1 MESSSDPSS
10 LITRIESSSDSSSL
24 KHYLME
30 EFNPRLLS
38 DTYFSHNSH
47 DELFEE
53 SALLPLRLLNNV
65 MSTGRIKGETMIYMQ
80 IGTIISPLIPISE
93 FFNDITVLE
102 YNDVCIKELEK
113 WKNTHDDAYDWSH
126 TFQFM
131 AELEGK
137 GLSIFPITSEEWKTR
152 QEKIKTSIKRIL
164 KCDFTKENL
173 TDPVTLLKVDCIF
186 LGCLLESVCKDQD
199 DYFRSL
205 KKISMWLKPGGHL
218 ILLVVLNASF
228 YTIGEH
234 RFHLVNL
241 DEEFIRKALRDIG
254 YMIETIEMVERKS
267 NHEAIS
273 YDHLALITAVMQ

>member
-1 MESSSDPSS
+1 MESSSDP
-10 LITRIESSSDSSSL
+10 SSL

-30 EFNPRLLS
+30 EFDPKLFS

-53 SALLPLRLLNNV
+53 SALVPLRLLYNQ
-65 MSTGRIKGETMIYMQ
+65 MSTGCIKGETLIYMQ
-80 IGTIISPLIPISE
+80 GGTLIFTLIPISE

-102 YNDVCIKELEK
+102 VNDVCKEELEK

-126 TFQFM
+126 TFKFM
-131 AELEGK
+131 AEMEGK
-137 GLSIFPITSEEWKTR
+137 GEEWKTR
-152 QEKIKTSIKRIL
+152 QEQLKTTIKRIL

-173 TDPVTLLKVDCIF
+173 TDPVTLPKVDCIYV
-186 LGCLLESVCKDQD
+186 GCVLETICKDRD
-199 DYFRSL
+199 DYLRSL

-218 ILLVVLNASF
+218 IILVMLNGSF

-234 RFHLVNL
+234 RFHILNI

-254 YMIETIEMVERKS
+254 YVVETIEMVERKS

-273 YDHLALITAVMQ
+273 YEHMALVTAVMQ